1 MIYGLKSDMFAYCLI
16 EISLDTLRLFE
27 ITYFWH
33 LWTNYIS
40 VDLYHFYIT
49 DGIIMGCGATDVI
62 IQNYSN
68 IMISIVLTC
77 QPGLVFSQ
85 YKNNGASMSGYKLKW
100 EWNYVKNWNGIGI
113 FR

>member
-1 MIYGLKSDMFAYCLI
+1 MIYGLKSGMFAYCLI

-40 VDLYHFYIT
+40 VDLYHFYAIT
-49 DGIIMGCGATDVI
+49 DGIIMGCGSTDVI

-85 YKNNGASMSGYKLKW
+85 YKKGT
-100 EWNYVKNWNGIGI
+100 GIMGLQ
-113 FR
+113 